1 MNNIYHFAQRGNAK
15 VLFVDS
21 LFNELENKQI
31 ISSVSNLI
39 ENGQINFVIDLSK
52 VPFINSA
59 GLNCLLSI
67 QHKTQKA
74 GGQFALSGVSS
85 QVVKLLEIT
94 KLKPFF
100 RLTSDINA
108 DHLAVIA

>member
-1 MNNIYHFAQRGNAK
+1 
-15 VLFVDS
+15 
-21 LFNELENKQI
+21 
-31 ISSVSNLI
+31 VSNLI

-52 VPFINSA
+52 VPYINSA
-59 GLNCLLSI
+59 GLNCLLSM

-74 GGQFALSGVSS
+74 GGQFALSGVSA

-100 RLTSDINA
+100 RFTSDISDDSMVVVA
-108 DHLAVIA
+108 

>member
-1 MNNIYHFAQRGNAK
+1 MNNIYYFTQEGNAK
-15 VLFVDS
+15 VLFVES
-21 LFNELENKQI
+21 LFNEIQNKRILEEVATQI
-31 ISSVSNLI
+31 
-39 ENGQINFVIDLSK
+39 EGGHINFIMDISK

-67 QHKTQKA
+67 KHKSQKA
-74 GGQFALSGVSS
+74 GGQFSVSGASS

-100 RLTSDINA
+100 KMISSLNEGRA
-108 DHLAVIA
+108 AGIA